1 MLFDNTKIGFVLKSN
16 FELEKAY
23 FLFKIISNKTLT
35 NFGKILLNII
45 LTFKLPLL
53 FIVKRTV
60 FQQFC
65 AGSNLEESMETVNK
79 LFSKNVYSYLSY
91 SVEGAQNNDSFKKS
105 CQDVIDSIEFASD
118 KKNIPFTVFKPTAI
132 SKTDN
137 LMIGEI
143 DKITLDRFDRIC
155 KKASEKNLKILID
168 AEESW
173 IQDSI
178 DSIVLMMMKKYNKQK
193 TIVFNTVQMYRHDRL
208 EYLKDLHNSSKQN
221 DFEIGIKLVRGAYLE
236 KENIIFTNDG
246 NENIVDDYC
255 ALVAATELYKTTEN
269 HLYKKAADLRAQNL
283 LDRLASDRI
292 HTNYFRSD
300 DGDRPFFHASDAGL
314 PILSLLFY
322 VDMADNKTKIEI
334 LHTVR
339 KYLEFE
345 LKITNEVNNPFG
357 YCRQYVQNK
366 QGNRRSSFFFPH
378 DTETA
383 PWWQGENAR
392 LSSIAAAARLA
403 AIHLDD
409 PEFGVE
415 LQEHAWNQLN
425 WILGLNPFDASMLQ
439 GEGRNNPAY
448 LFFNTYQYQN
458 APGGICNGITAGL
471 YDENDIDLYRGYTET
486 GMDHDWRWGEQWLPH
501 AAWYILAISASR

>member
-60 FQQFC
+60 FKQFC
-65 AGSNLEESMETVNK
+65 SGANLEESMETVNK
-79 LFSKNVYSYLSY
+79 LYSKNVYSYLSY

-137 LMIGEI
+137 LMRGEI
-143 DKITLDRFDRIC
+143 DKIIFDRFDRIC
-155 KKASEKNLKILID
+155 KKASEKNVKILID

-221 DFEIGIKLVRGAYLE
+221 DFEIGIKLVRGAYIE
-236 KENIIFTNDG
+236 KENIRATKLNYKSPICESKKASDDNYNSGVKFIISNLDKFNLFCGTHNEESIYKIINMINQMGMERSSDKIWFG
-246 NENIVDDYC
+246 QLFGMSDHITFNLANENYNVVKYLPYGPIKEVIPYLIRR
-255 ALVAATELYKTTEN
+255 AEENTSVKGQTSRELTLIKNEISRR
-269 HLYKKAADLRAQNL
+269 KKA
-283 LDRLASDRI
+283 S
-292 HTNYFRSD
+292 
-300 DGDRPFFHASDAGL
+300 
-314 PILSLLFY
+314 
-322 VDMADNKTKIEI
+322 
-334 LHTVR
+334 
-339 KYLEFE
+339 
-345 LKITNEVNNPFG
+345 
-357 YCRQYVQNK
+357 
-366 QGNRRSSFFFPH
+366 
-378 DTETA
+378 
-383 PWWQGENAR
+383 
-392 LSSIAAAARLA
+392 
-403 AIHLDD
+403 
-409 PEFGVE
+409 
-415 LQEHAWNQLN
+415 
-425 WILGLNPFDASMLQ
+425 
-439 GEGRNNPAY
+439 
-448 LFFNTYQYQN
+448 
-458 APGGICNGITAGL
+458 
-471 YDENDIDLYRGYTET
+471 
-486 GMDHDWRWGEQWLPH
+486 
-501 AAWYILAISASR
+501 

>member
-137 LMIGEI
+137 LMRGEI
-143 DKITLDRFDRIC
+143 DKITFDRFDRIC
-155 KKASEKNLKILID
+155 KKASEKNVKILID

-178 DSIVLMMMKKYNKQK
+178 DSIALMMMKKYNKQK

-221 DFEIGIKLVRGAYLE
+221 DFEIGIKLVRGAYIE
-236 KENIIFTNDG
+236 KENIRAKKLNYKTPICESKKASDDNFNSGVKFIISNLDKFNLFCGTHNEESIYKIINMIDQMG
-246 NENIVDDYC
+246 IERSSDKIWFGQLFGMSDHITFNLANENYNVI
-255 ALVAATELYKTTEN
+255 
-269 HLYKKAADLRAQNL
+269 
-283 LDRLASDRI
+283 
-292 HTNYFRSD
+292 
-300 DGDRPFFHASDAGL
+300 
-314 PILSLLFY
+314 
-322 VDMADNKTKIEI
+322 
-334 LHTVR
+334 
-339 KYLEFE
+339 KYLPYGPIKEVMPYLIRRAEENTSVKGQTSRE
-345 LKITNEVNNPFG
+345 LTLIKNEIS
-357 YCRQYVQNK
+357 
-366 QGNRRSSFFFPH
+366 RRRK
-378 DTETA
+378 D
-383 PWWQGENAR
+383 
-392 LSSIAAAARLA
+392 
-403 AIHLDD
+403 
-409 PEFGVE
+409 
-415 LQEHAWNQLN
+415 
-425 WILGLNPFDASMLQ
+425 
-439 GEGRNNPAY
+439 
-448 LFFNTYQYQN
+448 
-458 APGGICNGITAGL
+458 
-471 YDENDIDLYRGYTET
+471 
-486 GMDHDWRWGEQWLPH
+486 
-501 AAWYILAISASR
+501 

>member
-221 DFEIGIKLVRGAYLE
+221 DFEIGIKLVRGAYIE
-236 KENIIFTNDG
+236 KENIRAKKLNYKTPICESKKASDDNFNSGVKFIISNLDKFNLFCGTHNEESIYKIINMIDQMG
-246 NENIVDDYC
+246 IERSSDKIWFGQLFGMSDHITFNLANENYNV
-255 ALVAATELYKTTEN
+255 V
-269 HLYKKAADLRAQNL
+269 
-283 LDRLASDRI
+283 
-292 HTNYFRSD
+292 
-300 DGDRPFFHASDAGL
+300 
-314 PILSLLFY
+314 
-322 VDMADNKTKIEI
+322 
-334 LHTVR
+334 
-339 KYLEFE
+339 KYLPYGPIKEVMPYLIRRAEENTSVKGQTSRE
-345 LKITNEVNNPFG
+345 LTLIKNEIS
-357 YCRQYVQNK
+357 
-366 QGNRRSSFFFPH
+366 RRRK
-378 DTETA
+378 D
-383 PWWQGENAR
+383 
-392 LSSIAAAARLA
+392 
-403 AIHLDD
+403 
-409 PEFGVE
+409 
-415 LQEHAWNQLN
+415 
-425 WILGLNPFDASMLQ
+425 
-439 GEGRNNPAY
+439 
-448 LFFNTYQYQN
+448 
-458 APGGICNGITAGL
+458 
-471 YDENDIDLYRGYTET
+471 
-486 GMDHDWRWGEQWLPH
+486 
-501 AAWYILAISASR
+501 

>member
-16 FELEKAY
+16 FDLQKAY

-91 SVEGAQNNDSFKKS
+91 SVEGAQNNDSFEKS
-105 CQDVIDSIEFASD
+105 YQDVIDSIEFASD

-137 LMIGEI
+137 LMRGEI
-143 DKITLDRFDRIC
+143 DKIIFDRFDRIC
-155 KKASEKNLKILID
+155 KKASKKNVKILID

-221 DFEIGIKLVRGAYLE
+221 DFEIGIKLVRGAYIE
-236 KENIIFTNDG
+236 KENIRAKKLNYKSPICESKKASDDNFNSGVKFIISNLDKFNLFCGTHNEESIYKIINMINQMGIERSSDKIWFG
-246 NENIVDDYC
+246 QLFGMSDHITFNLANENYNV
-255 ALVAATELYKTTEN
+255 V
-269 HLYKKAADLRAQNL
+269 
-283 LDRLASDRI
+283 
-292 HTNYFRSD
+292 
-300 DGDRPFFHASDAGL
+300 
-314 PILSLLFY
+314 
-322 VDMADNKTKIEI
+322 
-334 LHTVR
+334 
-339 KYLEFE
+339 KYLPYGPIKEVMPYLIRRAEENTSVKGQTSRE
-345 LKITNEVNNPFG
+345 LTLIKNEIS
-357 YCRQYVQNK
+357 
-366 QGNRRSSFFFPH
+366 RRRK
-378 DTETA
+378 D
-383 PWWQGENAR
+383 
-392 LSSIAAAARLA
+392 
-403 AIHLDD
+403 
-409 PEFGVE
+409 
-415 LQEHAWNQLN
+415 
-425 WILGLNPFDASMLQ
+425 
-439 GEGRNNPAY
+439 
-448 LFFNTYQYQN
+448 
-458 APGGICNGITAGL
+458 
-471 YDENDIDLYRGYTET
+471 
-486 GMDHDWRWGEQWLPH
+486 
-501 AAWYILAISASR
+501 